1 MGPAPC
7 PEAILTAYVTALIR
21 VKARQ
26 LVRDHL
32 FRRSDE
38 EDLRQELTLRLLK
51 RARRYNPARAS
62 LHTFVDRVVASLAAT
77 LVRERRR
84 QKNGAGQASISI
96 EIECDCGDDGATPLR
111 ELLQEADLRR
121 RTGAALDDFVERA
134 ERDEAL
140 HAAIAGLPQHLQE
153 ICARLMRSPAVDVAR
168 DMGVT
173 RHQVHKAV
181 GAIRTHFR
189 AAGLN

>member
-62 LHTFVDRVVASLAAT
+62 LHTFADRVVASLAAT

-84 QKNGAGQASISI
+84 QKNGARLRRLPRG
-96 EIECDCGDDGATPLR
+96 PLR
-111 ELLQEADLRR
+111 LRR
-121 RTGAALDDFVERA
+121 RGRHALCANSWKPPISSGARA
-134 ERDEAL
+134 VQ
-140 HAAIAGLPQHLQE
+140 PKT
-153 ICARLMRSPAVDVAR
+153 P
-168 DMGVT
+168 
-173 RHQVHKAV
+173 
-181 GAIRTHFR
+181 
-189 AAGLN
+189 

>member
-1 MGPAPC
+1 MGSAPR

-84 QKNGAGQASISI
+84 QKNGARLASISL
-96 EIECDCGDDGATPLR
+96 EVLCNCGDEGATPLR
-111 ELLQEADLRR
+111 ELLEAADLQR
-121 RTGAALDDFVERA
+121 RTGGSTEDPVTRA

-140 HAAIAGLPQHLQE
+140 HAAVAGLPQHLQE
-153 ICARLMRSPAVDVAR
+153 VCARLMHSSAVDVAR

-173 RHQVHKAV
+173 RHQVHKAI

-189 AAGLN
+189 TADLN

>member
-1 MGPAPC
+1 MGHAPR

-62 LHTFVDRVVASLAAT
+62 LHTFADRVVASLAAT

-84 QKNGAGQASISI
+84 QKNGAHQRRSRSRSNATAVMTAPRR
-96 EIECDCGDDGATPLR
+96 CGSCSRKPTFV
-111 ELLQEADLRR
+111 
-121 RTGAALDDFVERA
+121 GAAAPHPKTSWSAPSAPKRCM
-134 ERDEAL
+134 
-140 HAAIAGLPQHLQE
+140 PP
-153 ICARLMRSPAVDVAR
+153 SPACRSTSRKSAR
-168 DMGVT
+168 
-173 RHQVHKAV
+173 A
-181 GAIRTHFR
+181 
-189 AAGLN
+189 